1 MYEYKYIPVEREG
14 WIFAE
19 FPNYREIIDQEAAR
33 GWRYAGWMPVDVTS
47 GAMTKIDLIFE
58 REV

>member
-1 MYEYKYIPVEREG
+1 MYEYKYVPVEREG

-19 FPNYREIIDQEAAR
+19 FPNYRETIDREAAQ

-58 REV
+58 REA